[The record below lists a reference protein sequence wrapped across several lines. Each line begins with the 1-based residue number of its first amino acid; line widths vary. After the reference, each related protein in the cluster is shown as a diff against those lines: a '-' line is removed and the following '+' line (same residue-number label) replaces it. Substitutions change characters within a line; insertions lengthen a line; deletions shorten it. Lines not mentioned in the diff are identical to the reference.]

1 MAEYVE
7 TVRLDRAADMPGMTQ
22 GGNQFPTGAAAAA
35 GAQTTVISPI
45 AHTQPQNLSP
55 GRRRKKRKW
64 LAVLLFFVLFIPLV
78 VVGGRLLFRT
88 LRDTAQQSFGRFQ
101 AENNQPRAFLGVS
114 EFSDLEEEG
123 APPPPKGAPPPPPG
137 GALPPPPPGGAP
149 QTEGKQT
156 EGVLVEGTLPDS
168 PAERAGLIDGDIIT
182 KFDGMVV
189 NGEDAMRETLS
200 ATPIGKTVEVVF
212 IRDGETK
219 TAQLTTISSK
229 DYDFNARMPKERG
242 VLGID
247 DTTRVAVEG
256 TKIHGVRLNE
266 VYANRPAD
274 LAGLKEGDI
283 VVEFDKKPVR
293 TNEGF
298 EILISRAKP
307 ASTVDVVVYRDGQ
320 RVTIPVKMGRR
331 T

>member
-1 MAEYVE
+1 
-7 TVRLDRAADMPGMTQ
+7 
-22 GGNQFPTGAAAAA
+22 
-35 GAQTTVISPI
+35 
-45 AHTQPQNLSP
+45 
-55 GRRRKKRKW
+55 
-64 LAVLLFFVLFIPLV
+64 V

-101 AENNQPRAFLGVS
+101 AENNQPSAFLGTS
-114 EFSDLEEEG
+114 GFSDVEEEG
-123 APPPPKGAPPPPPG
+123 APPPLKGMPPPPEGAPPPPE
-137 GALPPPPPGGAP
+137 GAPPPPGG
-149 QTEGKQT
+149 KQT
-156 EGVLVEGTLPDS
+156 GGVLIEGTLPDS

-189 NGEDAMRETLS
+189 NGEDAMRETLR
-200 ATPIGKTVEVVF
+200 ATPIGKTVEIVF
-212 IRDGETK
+212 VRDGETK
-219 TAQLTTISSK
+219 TTQLTTISGK
-229 DYDFNARMPKERG
+229 DYDYDERMPKEKG

-298 EILISRAKP
+298 EIYISRAKP